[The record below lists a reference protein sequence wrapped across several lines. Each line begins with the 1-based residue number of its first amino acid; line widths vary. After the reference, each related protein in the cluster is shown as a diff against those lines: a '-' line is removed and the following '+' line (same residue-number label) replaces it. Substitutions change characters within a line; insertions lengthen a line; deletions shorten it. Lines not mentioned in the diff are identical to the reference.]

1 MNIKEYLESILEREY
16 ALQSMK
22 ERLAFLKSMAEGG
35 AAPRIDDKPRGP
47 KPIGSSLENFI
58 CKAMDL
64 EKEIIE
70 KEEELE
76 KEKHMIFLATRKMP
90 SVEYGSIIIF
100 RYLMGYSWKK
110 VAECMEYSTGWVYQ
124 NRNRAMEELKSKLEV
139 VA

>member
-1 MNIKEYLESILEREY
+1 MKIKEYLESFLEREF

-22 ERLAFLKSMAEGG
+22 ERLDYLKSMAEGG
-35 AAPRIDDKPRGP
+35 ASTRIDDKPRGS

-58 CKAMDL
+58 CKAIDL
-64 EKEIIE
+64 EREIIE

-76 KEKHMIFLATRKMP
+76 KERDVIFNATEKMSTP
-90 SVEYGSIIIF
+90 EYGSIIFF

-110 VAECMEYSTGWVYQ
+110 VAESMGYSTGWVYQ
-124 NRNRAMEELKSKLEV
+124 NRGRAMEELRSKLGV